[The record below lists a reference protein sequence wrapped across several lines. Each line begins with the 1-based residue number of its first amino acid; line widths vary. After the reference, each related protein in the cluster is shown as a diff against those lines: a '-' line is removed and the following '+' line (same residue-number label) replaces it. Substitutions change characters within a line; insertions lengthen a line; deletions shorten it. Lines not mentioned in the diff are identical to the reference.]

1 MLNFALGP
9 VMSSDLV
16 LKIGS
21 EQTPYFRTPEFSKIT
36 LENEKLMK
44 EMLEQNKDMEN
55 QKLNLLKLNS
65 EYKELRK
72 EIIEVARKI
81 NPHLHYRMKSKY
93 RAPELGN
100 GASAIFDAKNDIN
113 NLLRN
118 IINAGRENIK
128 QNKMTVNLQDKKKNF
143 WEV

>member
-1 MLNFALGP
+1 
-9 VMSSDLV
+9 
-16 LKIGS
+16 
-21 EQTPYFRTPEFSKIT
+21 
-36 LENEKLMK
+36 MK
-44 EMLEQNKDMEN
+44 EILEQNKDMEN

-72 EIIEVARKI
+72 EIIEVGRKI
-81 NPHLHYRMKSKY
+81 NPNLHYRMKSKY

-100 GASAIFDAKNDIN
+100 GASAIFDARNDIN

>member
-1 MLNFALGP
+1 
-9 VMSSDLV
+9 
-16 LKIGS
+16 
-21 EQTPYFRTPEFSKIT
+21 
-36 LENEKLMK
+36 
-44 EMLEQNKDMEN
+44 MLEQNKDMEN

-72 EIIEVARKI
+72 EIIEVGRKI
-81 NPHLHYRMKSKY
+81 NPHLHYKMKSKY

-100 GASAIFDAKNDIN
+100 GASAIFDARNDIN

-128 QNKMTVNLQDKKKNF
+128 QNKMTVDLNSKSKKNTG
-143 WEV
+143 WEI

>member
-44 EMLEQNKDMEN
+44 EMLLQMKI
-55 QKLNLLKLNS
+55 LKS
-65 EYKELRK
+65 Y
-72 EIIEVARKI
+72 
-81 NPHLHYRMKSKY
+81 
-93 RAPELGN
+93 
-100 GASAIFDAKNDIN
+100 F
-113 NLLRN
+113 
-118 IINAGRENIK
+118 
-128 QNKMTVNLQDKKKNF
+128 
-143 WEV
+143 